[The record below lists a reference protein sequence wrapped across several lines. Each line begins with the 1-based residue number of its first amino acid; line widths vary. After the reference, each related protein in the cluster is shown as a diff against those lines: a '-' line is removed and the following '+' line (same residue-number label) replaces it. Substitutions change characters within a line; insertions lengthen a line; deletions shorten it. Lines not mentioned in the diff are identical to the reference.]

1 MFESKEFFNILCRKE
16 NLEQI
21 INYGMVSFAE
31 GQKSSKTASL
41 MILNQIITSLI
52 DKQNKKGSKESEKPD
67 RNIDEDDDD
76 MIVQH
81 KSDDED
87 EDLES
92 NPNSIAAQV
101 NRLVECLKTRIDDIE
116 QVLKPDHDGDKI

>member
-21 INYGMVSFAE
+21 INYGIVSFAE

-52 DKQNKKGSKESEKPD
+52 DK
-67 RNIDEDDDD
+67 
-76 MIVQH
+76 
-81 KSDDED
+81 
-87 EDLES
+87 
-92 NPNSIAAQV
+92 
-101 NRLVECLKTRIDDIE
+101 
-116 QVLKPDHDGDKI
+116 

>member
-1 MFESKEFFNILCRKE
+1 
-16 NLEQI
+16 
-21 INYGMVSFAE
+21 
-31 GQKSSKTASL
+31 
-41 MILNQIITSLI
+41 
-52 DKQNKKGSKESEKPD
+52 
-67 RNIDEDDDD
+67 